1 MFFIPDCLTSGCMDN
16 ERHSR
21 RAYNPDGTMIP
32 PGTVASERRHGLTSI
47 TAFCHAPGC
56 YRSADVSLDLFP
68 GHGHSRH
75 RAATEVFGVR
85 REAHHRHGQHA
96 RVVRHLPGA
105 AAWGLIDP
113 GENQMPSRVT
123 KPSVVEFQTT

>member
-1 MFFIPDCLTSGCMDN
+1 
-16 ERHSR
+16 
-21 RAYNPDGTMIP
+21 
-32 PGTVASERRHGLTSI
+32 
-47 TAFCHAPGC
+47 
-56 YRSADVSLDLFP
+56 
-68 GHGHSRH
+68 
-75 RAATEVFGVR
+75 VR